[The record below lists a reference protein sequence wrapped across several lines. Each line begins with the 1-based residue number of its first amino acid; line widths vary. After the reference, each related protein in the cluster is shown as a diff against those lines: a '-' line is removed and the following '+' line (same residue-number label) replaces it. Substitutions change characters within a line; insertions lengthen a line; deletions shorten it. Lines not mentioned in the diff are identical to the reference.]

1 MSNQPYSGYT
11 DIITYLDNNDLSNWS
26 FSDFLC
32 SNFDTILNSSPV
44 ANDINTLNGTWWKRF
59 TFEVEA
65 KGHKAVKVNMLQ
77 FVNFVRKAPPVMSL
91 PDGHLLEIQ
100 NFFYNVISTR
110 LEITRQQNIAILKSE
125 TKIIAD
131 KQGVGLVRASCRFHG
146 SEMITEYSLNQSDP
160 KRDLDEDIGSDLF
173 SKKPRRMDDYTTPP
187 NRIRNSS
194 PQPYNEESSSS
205 ESEIIPISL
214 TNVFYEEQQQESC
227 GCEFK
232 SGFKLQGSLGLSIW
246 ISEKL
251 ASAQS

>member
-65 KGHKAVKVNMLQ
+65 KGHKAVK
-77 FVNFVRKAPPVMSL
+77 
-91 PDGHLLEIQ
+91 GHLLEIQ

-214 TNVFYEEQQQESC
+214 TNVFYEEQQQESQKW
-227 GCEFK
+227 F
-232 SGFKLQGSLGLSIW
+232 QI
-246 ISEKL
+246 
-251 ASAQS
+251 ARQ